1 MGCLKYKEMYVMH
14 TCPGRWKYMGVL
26 LLLTAL
32 MSTTLLTSCSNEDD
46 VVVPVTPAD
55 PDNPEAGYKGLKNPR
70 QTAAGQKDNVV
81 TWSTVTFGAYP
92 SAEVVSG
99 SFDAVDAYAISEGDI
114 IHDAVL
120 HEKLVQATWTDDETE
135 IGGHRYRRVNGA
147 GAVSA
152 SGSRSQHYRWKDTNE
167 WHYFEYAPM
176 KWRVLKVTNGGQA
189 LLLADRIPDV
199 CVYNDVLADA
209 SWEQS
214 HLRQWLNT
222 TFLDRAFTSAEQS
235 AIMVTAVENV
245 PNYYFGTSSGPDT
258 NDKVFVLS
266 ENEVFAGKNAVSYGF
281 YPGDELN
288 DYARR
293 FTTTLYAK
301 CRGAWW
307 SSSEG
312 KLGNAFWGTRTNG
325 YTMANTTFVGDAG
338 DIYNRGIVVTCDDI
352 GVLPAI
358 NVDLSIAE
366 WQAST
371 DVVSTNI
378 NKEQGERHEAYY
390 TGDAY
395 RELQSPWVKDPL
407 TFGHETLWSCL
418 TFGSYPAS
426 EVVGSTFDAVDSYA
440 LNEGEVIQDASLLE
454 RLKAAIWTDDD
465 DTEIDGQRY
474 HRINGAGAV
483 TAASDRANHYRWKD
497 VNEYHYFAYQPIK
510 WRVLKIRG
518 SKATLLADRMP
529 DSHPFHLT
537 AEDTDWSRSDLRAWL
552 NNEFLQRAFSE
563 QERQAILDTENDNAR
578 NSYYGTSSGPFTT
591 DQVFLL
597 SANEI
602 YASPLATDY
611 GFYAGSG
618 IDDPAKRFRST
629 LYAKCRGAWWSS
641 VDSYRGNSFWMMR
654 TSGYTNTNVAYVC
667 DFGYL
672 YVRGTSINCDDA
684 ALLPAVTIDLEKAQ
698 WQPAPAVHVVGK
710 K

>member
-1 MGCLKYKEMYVMH
+1 MQI
-14 TCPGRWKYMGVL
+14 CPNRWKYVGVL
-26 LLLTAL
+26 LLLSAI
-32 MSTTLLTSCSNEDD
+32 MSTTVLTSCSDD
-46 VVVPVTPAD
+46 DDAMSPVTPVE
-55 PDNPEAGYKGLKNPR
+55 PVEEGYMGLKNPR

-114 IHDAVL
+114 IRDAVL
-120 HEKLVQATWTDDETE
+120 HEKLVQATWTEDETE

-152 SGSRSQHYRWKDTNE
+152 SGSRSQHYRWKDTDE

-176 KWRVLKVTNGGQA
+176 KWRVLNVTNEGQA

-199 CVYNDVLADA
+199 CVYNDVLVDA

-214 HLRQWLNT
+214 RLRQWLNT
-222 TFLDRAFTSAEQS
+222 TFLNKAFTLAEQS

-245 PNYYFGTSSGPDT
+245 ANYYFGTSSGPDT

-266 ENEVFAGKNAVSYGF
+266 ENEIFAGKNAVSYGF
-281 YPGDELN
+281 YPGDELI

-312 KLGNAFWGTRTNG
+312 KLGNAFWSTRTNG
-325 YTMANTTFVGDAG
+325 YTMANTTYVGDAG
-338 DIYNRGIVVTCDDI
+338 EIYNRGIVVTCDDI
-352 GVLPAI
+352 DVLPAI
-358 NVDLSIAE
+358 NVDLSIVE

-371 DVVSTNI
+371 EVVSTDI

-395 RELQSPWVKDPL
+395 GELQSPWVKDPL
-407 TFGHETLWSCL
+407 TFGHETLWTCL
-418 TFGSYPAS
+418 TFGSYPAF

-440 LNEGEVIQDASLLE
+440 LNEGEVIQDAALYD
-454 RLKAAIWTDDD
+454 RLRNAAWTDDD

-483 TAASDRANHYRWKD
+483 TASANRDNHYRWKD

-529 DSHPFHLT
+529 DTHPFHLT

-552 NNEFLQRAFSE
+552 NNEFFSRAFSE
-563 QERQAILDTENDNAR
+563 QEQQAILDTENDNAG

-591 DQVFLL
+591 DKVFLL

-611 GFYAGSG
+611 GFYAGYG

-641 VDSYRGNSFWMMR
+641 VDAYRGNSFWMMR
-654 TSGYTNTNVAYVC
+654 TSGYTNANVAYVC

-684 ALLPAVTIDLEKAQ
+684 ALLPAITIDLDRAN
-698 WQPAPAVHVVGK
+698 WQLAPSVISTDIIL
-710 K
+710 